1 MTYLSCIIF
10 FLWISSSAFAS
21 IEFERIK
28 FGFEGHFKRSRWV
41 PLHVSV
47 VSQDEATTF
56 TGEIIVEVSD
66 IFSGKQIQTYSTP
79 LSLMPTDRQRRVLYI
94 FHPGT
99 STKLNL
105 KLTHQ
110 DGRIQTQREIVPE
123 LPKQAKDLFVLAL
136 TPNRDVLSRRDGKP
150 IVRGHSGTE
159 EGQTLVAYVEAQK
172 FLPTHWK
179 GYDTVEL
186 LVIRGVSLTERY
198 ISRKQQT
205 AVLDWIQEGGTLIV
219 SGGSDVQ
226 YLRGSFLEPLLPV
239 NLGKLRTVAQ
249 LPASMHQF
257 ELEEDVLFNLIDF
270 KPKEGSQI
278 LVGNRDNAYV
288 VKRSFGSGQIICLA
302 FDYNVS
308 PFANLSGSEEF
319 WSWLFETTGRSPRR
333 LEARNNPHRRHHEKI
348 HKLLTSMPS
357 THAPLIWFLSAFL
370 SVYLLSFGGLTWW
383 AGRHRRSGKRPYWM
397 SGILLT
403 MFFSCAILLLRHF
416 LPSLILVH
424 RFSILSVYPE
434 RERAYLQS
442 YLGLIASAHSE
453 TSIQF
458 NGGTVIKPLTP
469 IATSPLH
476 LVESKDYQLRQ
487 ATLSPWRTSGY
498 FAESFLD
505 FSHPSFPLVERGDD
519 DATEWIKHH
528 LPDTLENAWLID
540 GEEYSYLGSIPTNT
554 SAKIKKDFN
563 SALVRPFPKEL
574 SGTRKQFAQIL
585 SSEVVLRYLMREEGA
600 KLVGWL
606 RKSFLPMELN
616 HPVNAVDETFV
627 ILYLK

>member
-1 MTYLSCIIF
+1 MTHLSCIVF

-21 IEFERIK
+21 IEFELIK
-28 FGFEGHFKRSRWV
+28 FGFEGHYKRGRWV
-41 PLHVSV
+41 PLHVSI

-94 FHPGT
+94 FQPGT

-110 DGRIQTQREIVPE
+110 DGRIQTQQEIVPE

-257 ELEEDVLFNLIDF
+257 KFEGDVLFNLIDF
-270 KPKEGSQI
+270 KPKEGSQM
-278 LVGNRDNAYV
+278 LVGNRD
-288 VKRSFGSGQIICLA
+288 
-302 FDYNVS
+302 
-308 PFANLSGSEEF
+308 
-319 WSWLFETTGRSPRR
+319 
-333 LEARNNPHRRHHEKI
+333 
-348 HKLLTSMPS
+348 
-357 THAPLIWFLSAFL
+357 
-370 SVYLLSFGGLTWW
+370 
-383 AGRHRRSGKRPYWM
+383 
-397 SGILLT
+397 
-403 MFFSCAILLLRHF
+403 
-416 LPSLILVH
+416 
-424 RFSILSVYPE
+424 
-434 RERAYLQS
+434 
-442 YLGLIASAHSE
+442 
-453 TSIQF
+453 
-458 NGGTVIKPLTP
+458 
-469 IATSPLH
+469 
-476 LVESKDYQLRQ
+476 
-487 ATLSPWRTSGY
+487 
-498 FAESFLD
+498 
-505 FSHPSFPLVERGDD
+505 
-519 DATEWIKHH
+519 
-528 LPDTLENAWLID
+528 
-540 GEEYSYLGSIPTNT
+540 
-554 SAKIKKDFN
+554 
-563 SALVRPFPKEL
+563 
-574 SGTRKQFAQIL
+574 
-585 SSEVVLRYLMREEGA
+585 
-600 KLVGWL
+600 
-606 RKSFLPMELN
+606 
-616 HPVNAVDETFV
+616 
-627 ILYLK
+627 